1 MTLRLSTIWAATFS
15 LLCGCG
21 GAAIQEVVAQPKPAA
36 SETLSPTPFTT
47 DGQHRYARNVVPTAY
62 RVELTIDPRQER
74 FQGQVEIDVE
84 IAALTDGL
92 ILLHGEDMTVHVASI
107 ESGGVRVEAA
117 VETGPNGALALRAT
131 TPPAAPGKATLYL
144 AYDAPLTQVPEGLYR
159 TQEGDAWYAYTQFEP
174 LEARSAF
181 PCFDQP
187 EFKAPFTFRMTV
199 PKGMIA
205 LTNTPEVGRTDAGEQ
220 TVFEFG
226 TSKPIPTYLV
236 AFAVGDMDLVSAPP
250 GAFPNSLSFRVAT
263 VKGRG
268 ALTDYVIKTT
278 PAILDA
284 LSTYFGQPYPYA
296 KLDFVAVPNFAA
308 GAMENVGLV
317 TYREPLILLDEGA
330 TPSAKRSS
338 LGVNAHELAHMWF
351 GNLVTPAWW
360 DDLWLNE
367 AFATW
372 MGTKVVGQVAPE
384 FESDVDAIGGTQW
397 AMGLD
402 TQADARAVRNP
413 IKEAGDIYNA
423 FDGITYTKGRA
434 ILGMTEAWIG
444 EDHFREGVR
453 AYMREKAHGVATG
466 DDLFNAL
473 GAASGRG
480 VREMLSTFTDQPG
493 VPLIEV
499 QTQCG
504 DKRFDNAKVTLRQR
518 RFLPKGSKAD
528 ASGHWR
534 VPICLR
540 YGIGKSV
547 QRECFE
553 LTTTESTIELGVAGC
568 PDWLHPNAD
577 EQGYYRWQ
585 VPTAALTALA
595 TVHRKRLT
603 LPERVA
609 LPGHLSALYEAG
621 GLDVKTFLDTLTTL
635 AKDPHPLVTEGILA
649 GLHLVE
655 NASLSERA
663 LTSFAKRIRKV
674 AKPILKRIGRK
685 LKAKEAPQTRMLRPS
700 IIRLLAGPGQDKRA
714 INHAKTM
721 TTRFLEAEDAIT
733 ADERGYALVISAWS
747 GDEALWG
754 GLRAALDRASSPAI
768 RRDVMNALAAFR
780 APPLLA
786 KTLGLLLDGTL
797 RAQDLR
803 TVARRAV
810 NHRMTRTQ
818 LWEWMVQH
826 YTEVLALLGD
836 KHVSRFPRMASQFC
850 APAQRAAVVE
860 FFKDEAHRASGTER
874 NLRLALERIDRCI
887 RLRGHTEAAL
897 DRYLNVAP

>member
-1 MTLRLSTIWAATFS
+1 MIRRAISVAAACMWLS
-15 LLCGCG
+15 GCG
-21 GAAIQEVVAQPKPAA
+21 AAAVTDTSPEPSAA
-36 SETLSPTPFTT
+36 PEHTLSPTPFTT
-47 DGQHRYARNVVPTAY
+47 DGQHRYARNVVPQAY
-62 RVELTIDPRQER
+62 RIALTVDPREAR

-84 IAALTDGL
+84 IAALTDGR
-92 ILLHGEDMTVHVASI
+92 IVLHGKDMNVHLASI
-107 ESGGVRVEAA
+107 ESDGVRVDATVEA
-117 VETGPNGALALRAT
+117 GPNGALSLRAT
-131 TPPAAPGKATLYL
+131 PPPAAPGKATLYL
-144 AYDAPLTQVPEGLYR
+144 AYDAPLGQVPEGLYR
-159 TQEGDAWYAYTQFEP
+159 TKEGENWYAYTQFEP

-187 EFKAPFTFRMTV
+187 EFKTPFSFRMTV
-199 PKGMIA
+199 PKGMTA
-205 LTNTPEVGRTDAGEQ
+205 LTNTPEISRTNHGAQ
-220 TVFEFG
+220 TLFEFD
-226 TSKPIPTYLV
+226 TSKPLPTYLI
-236 AFAVGDMDLVSAPP
+236 AFAVGEMDLVAAPP
-250 GAFPNSLSFRVAT
+250 GAFPNGLSFRVAT

-268 ALTDYVIKTT
+268 TLTDYVMKTT
-278 PAILDA
+278 PGILDA

-296 KLDFVAVPNFAA
+296 KLDYVAVPNFAA

-330 TPSAKRSS
+330 TPAARRSS

-351 GNLVTPAWW
+351 GNLVTPQWW

-384 FESDVDAIGGTQW
+384 FESSVDAIGGTQW

-444 EDHFREGVR
+444 VDNFREGVR
-453 AYMREKAHGVATG
+453 AYMRDKAHGVATG

-473 GAASGRG
+473 GAASGRP

-499 QTQCG
+499 TTQCG
-504 DKRFDNAKVTLRQR
+504 GKRFDSAKVTLRQR

-528 ASGHWR
+528 KSTQWR

-540 YGIGKSV
+540 YGIGGSV
-547 QRECFE
+547 QRECIE
-553 LTTTESTIELGVAGC
+553 LSTPESTIELGVAGC

-585 VPTAALTALA
+585 VPTASLTALA
-595 TVHRKRLT
+595 TVHRERLT

-621 GLDVKTFLDTLTTL
+621 GMNVATFLDTLTAL
-635 AKDPHPLVTEGILA
+635 AKDPHPLVIEGILS
-649 GLHLVE
+649 GLYLVE
-655 NASLSERA
+655 NASLSDA
-663 LTSFAKRIRKV
+663 AVGAFAKRLRTL
-674 AKPILKRIGRK
+674 ARPILKRIGRK
-685 LKAKEAPQTRMLRPS
+685 ASAKEDPQTRMLRPA

-714 INHAKTM
+714 ISHANTM
-721 TTRFLEAEDAIT
+721 TKRFLEREDAIT
-733 ADERGYALVISAWS
+733 ADERGYALRISAWS
-747 GDEALWG
+747 GDEALWE

-768 RRDVMNALAAFR
+768 RKDVMNALANFR
-780 APPLLA
+780 APPLLD
-786 KTLGLLLDGTL
+786 KTLALLLDGTL

-803 TVARRAV
+803 TVARRAMG
-810 NHRMTRTQ
+810 HRMTRTQ
-818 LWEWMVQH
+818 VWEWMVRH
-826 YTEVLALLGD
+826 YAKVLELMGD
-836 KHVSRFPRMASQFC
+836 KYVSRFPRMAQQFC
-850 APAQRAAVVE
+850 APAQRAAVVF

-874 NLRLALERIDRCI
+874 NLGLALERIDRCI
-887 RLRGHTEAAL
+887 RLRNDTQEAL
-897 DRYLNVAP
+897 DSYLKVTR